1 MNIDIAF
8 VAVAVELIAASV
20 VVVVV
25 AAVAAAGI
33 GYLDNTGSLMW
44 VCWCMCFAATESMEE
59 HWSHLLKSCRT
70 HSMRSSEETTS
81 AVLAKCVELLPRIS
95 LEEDLA

>member
-8 VAVAVELIAASV
+8 VAVAVELVAAYV
-20 VVVVV
+20 AAA
-25 AAVAAAGI
+25 AAVAEI
-33 GYLDNTGSLMW
+33 GYLDNTGSLVW

-59 HWSHLLKSCRT
+59 HWSHLLKSRRT

-95 LEEDLA
+95 WEEDLA